1 MLWKR
6 FTALQT
12 RRWIDI
18 LPSLVDNYN
27 HRVHSTIQMS
37 PADASKVE
45 NEGRLAA
52 HMFQGQPAA
61 PVPKFAVGDWVRVS
75 RTKGIFEKS

>member
-1 MLWKR
+1 MLWKQ

-18 LPSLVDNYN
+18 LPSLVDKYN

-37 PADASKVE
+37 PADAFKVK

-52 HMFQGQPAA
+52 HMFHGQPAA
-61 PVPKFAVGDWVRVS
+61 PVPKFSVGDWVRVS